1 MNVEKEIKQIDQ
13 AINELVYPKTQLQK
27 AYNYYHGIRDADQFK
42 HIEENY
48 GIGVPTS
55 ITFNPLVRPHIDR
68 LVGEYISLNPE
79 LKITCKDQDTVSNI
93 MRDKQL
99 KISKALFDYLK
110 KYIENDII
118 GSILNNKNSEV
129 DPFIEDKLNKIGEN
143 IVESYESEY
152 EIACQNILKYCEQS
166 KYIDWENKL
175 QQIITD
181 LCVSGTGYY
190 RAIPTCNEDNI
201 KLEVLSPINT
211 FVEKNPNSNYLCDSY
226 RSVVR
231 KFMSIEDIFSEY
243 YPYLKPE
250 HLKILKESK
259 ETASSNDGPYYYI
272 QATSNETVNA
282 WNTNHTGILGGL
294 ETHPLWPGETS
305 RSNKYVYPKLW
316 EVFDVEWIELD
327 YKTGKQTRHEGTK
340 IGPEI
345 YITKGESKYQIRS
358 KDNPN
363 KTRLSVNGLFFL
375 DKNGDPNSM
384 IIKTMDLQ
392 DKYDLLCF
400 YRDNL
405 IANSGTKG
413 DFIDLTTLPTFLGE
427 DTPERLQKWIAYKK
441 QGIALLDTSQDGI
454 QTSNLN
460 TIYNGFDDTIRAES
474 IQAISIAMQS
484 IQAQVSMVTG
494 VLPEALAQYEQ
505 RDAVSNVQLGVK
517 TSMLLTKQLFK
528 AMDTIY
534 KETAYDMINLA
545 KLVWP
550 NGLTG
555 EIVLGNYSKLFH
567 ALPEYY
573 TMTDFDVHVEDST
586 KSYQNVQSLIAI
598 SGELIKSGA
607 ADLSDITNI
616 ITADSITELKRN
628 IDKSVERKKE
638 ESNIISQLQQQVQ
651 QYEQAHKDWQ
661 KSSEEYQNRI
671 KDLERRLEKN
681 NESKLQLESQR
692 IANEKERI
700 ENDKSYNDKMVDLKK
715 QQVEAQVAEMYD
727 GNPYN
732 NKVKT
737 VI

>member
-1 MNVEKEIKQIDQ
+1 M
-13 AINELVYPKTQLQK
+13 
-27 AYNYYHGIRDADQFK
+27 
-42 HIEENY
+42 
-48 GIGVPTS
+48 
-55 ITFNPLVRPHIDR
+55 
-68 LVGEYISLNPE
+68 
-79 LKITCKDQDTVSNI
+79 
-93 MRDKQL
+93 
-99 KISKALFDYLK
+99 
-110 KYIENDII
+110 
-118 GSILNNKNSEV
+118 
-129 DPFIEDKLNKIGEN
+129 
-143 IVESYESEY
+143 
-152 EIACQNILKYCEQS
+152 
-166 KYIDWENKL
+166 
-175 QQIITD
+175 
-181 LCVSGTGYY
+181 
-190 RAIPTCNEDNI
+190 
-201 KLEVLSPINT
+201 
-211 FVEKNPNSNYLCDSY
+211 
-226 RSVVR
+226 
-231 KFMSIEDIFSEY
+231 
-243 YPYLKPE
+243 
-250 HLKILKESK
+250 
-259 ETASSNDGPYYYI
+259 
-272 QATSNETVNA
+272 
-282 WNTNHTGILGGL
+282 
-294 ETHPLWPGETS
+294 
-305 RSNKYVYPKLW
+305 
-316 EVFDVEWIELD
+316 
-327 YKTGKQTRHEGTK
+327 
-340 IGPEI
+340 
-345 YITKGESKYQIRS
+345 
-358 KDNPN
+358 
-363 KTRLSVNGLFFL
+363 
-375 DKNGDPNSM
+375 
-384 IIKTMDLQ
+384 
-392 DKYDLLCF
+392 
-400 YRDNL
+400 
-405 IANSGTKG
+405 
-413 DFIDLTTLPTFLGE
+413 
-427 DTPERLQKWIAYKK
+427 
-441 QGIALLDTSQDGI
+441 

-638 ESNIISQLQQQVQ
+638 ENNIISQLQQQVQ

-661 KSSEEYQNRI
+661 KSSEEYENRI
-671 KDLERRLEKN
+671 KDLERQLEKN
-681 NESKLQLESQR
+681 NESKLRLESQR

>member
-1 MNVEKEIKQIDQ
+1 M
-13 AINELVYPKTQLQK
+13 
-27 AYNYYHGIRDADQFK
+27 
-42 HIEENY
+42 
-48 GIGVPTS
+48 
-55 ITFNPLVRPHIDR
+55 
-68 LVGEYISLNPE
+68 
-79 LKITCKDQDTVSNI
+79 
-93 MRDKQL
+93 
-99 KISKALFDYLK
+99 
-110 KYIENDII
+110 
-118 GSILNNKNSEV
+118 
-129 DPFIEDKLNKIGEN
+129 
-143 IVESYESEY
+143 
-152 EIACQNILKYCEQS
+152 
-166 KYIDWENKL
+166 
-175 QQIITD
+175 
-181 LCVSGTGYY
+181 
-190 RAIPTCNEDNI
+190 
-201 KLEVLSPINT
+201 
-211 FVEKNPNSNYLCDSY
+211 
-226 RSVVR
+226 
-231 KFMSIEDIFSEY
+231 
-243 YPYLKPE
+243 
-250 HLKILKESK
+250 
-259 ETASSNDGPYYYI
+259 
-272 QATSNETVNA
+272 
-282 WNTNHTGILGGL
+282 
-294 ETHPLWPGETS
+294 
-305 RSNKYVYPKLW
+305 
-316 EVFDVEWIELD
+316 
-327 YKTGKQTRHEGTK
+327 
-340 IGPEI
+340 
-345 YITKGESKYQIRS
+345 
-358 KDNPN
+358 
-363 KTRLSVNGLFFL
+363 
-375 DKNGDPNSM
+375 
-384 IIKTMDLQ
+384 
-392 DKYDLLCF
+392 KYDLLCF

-413 DFIDLTTLPTFLGE
+413 DFIDLTTLPAFLGE

-441 QGIALLDTSQDGI
+441 QGIALLDTSQDGM

-484 IQAQVSMVTG
+484 IQVQVSMVTG

-555 EIVLGNYSKLFH
+555 EIILGNYSKLFH

-638 ESNIISQLQQQVQ
+638 ENNIISQLQQQVQ

-661 KSSEEYQNRI
+661 KSSEEYENRI
-671 KDLERRLEKN
+671 KDLERKLEKN

-715 QQVEAQVAEMYD
+715 QQIEAQVAEMYD

>member
-1 MNVEKEIKQIDQ
+1 M
-13 AINELVYPKTQLQK
+13 
-27 AYNYYHGIRDADQFK
+27 
-42 HIEENY
+42 
-48 GIGVPTS
+48 
-55 ITFNPLVRPHIDR
+55 
-68 LVGEYISLNPE
+68 
-79 LKITCKDQDTVSNI
+79 
-93 MRDKQL
+93 
-99 KISKALFDYLK
+99 
-110 KYIENDII
+110 
-118 GSILNNKNSEV
+118 
-129 DPFIEDKLNKIGEN
+129 
-143 IVESYESEY
+143 
-152 EIACQNILKYCEQS
+152 
-166 KYIDWENKL
+166 
-175 QQIITD
+175 
-181 LCVSGTGYY
+181 
-190 RAIPTCNEDNI
+190 
-201 KLEVLSPINT
+201 
-211 FVEKNPNSNYLCDSY
+211 
-226 RSVVR
+226 
-231 KFMSIEDIFSEY
+231 
-243 YPYLKPE
+243 
-250 HLKILKESK
+250 
-259 ETASSNDGPYYYI
+259 
-272 QATSNETVNA
+272 
-282 WNTNHTGILGGL
+282 
-294 ETHPLWPGETS
+294 
-305 RSNKYVYPKLW
+305 
-316 EVFDVEWIELD
+316 
-327 YKTGKQTRHEGTK
+327 
-340 IGPEI
+340 
-345 YITKGESKYQIRS
+345 
-358 KDNPN
+358 
-363 KTRLSVNGLFFL
+363 
-375 DKNGDPNSM
+375 
-384 IIKTMDLQ
+384 
-392 DKYDLLCF
+392 
-400 YRDNL
+400 
-405 IANSGTKG
+405 
-413 DFIDLTTLPTFLGE
+413 
-427 DTPERLQKWIAYKK
+427 
-441 QGIALLDTSQDGI
+441 DTSQDGM

-460 TIYNGFDDTIRAES
+460 TIYNGFDDTIRVES

-484 IQAQVSMVTG
+484 IQTQVSMVTG

-638 ESNIISQLQQQVQ
+638 ENNIISQLQQQVQ

-661 KSSEEYQNRI
+661 KSSEEYENRI
-671 KDLERRLEKN
+671 KDLERQLEKN

-732 NKVKT
+732 NKIKT